1 MEYKD
6 FCFVN
11 ADAVPL
17 DKLIQDLVAMRN
29 EATVA
34 GFTELITTIDR
45 PINQQH
51 SRLYIKGKK

>member
-17 DKLIQDLVAMRN
+17 DKLIEDLTALREEAKVAKDYCPSYKNRI
-29 EATVA
+29 EKL
-34 GFTELITTIDR
+34 FT
-45 PINQQH
+45 
-51 SRLYIKGKK
+51 

>member
-17 DKLIQDLVAMRN
+17 DKLIEDLIKLRD
-29 EATVA
+29 EAKVA
-34 GFTELITTIDR
+34 GFTNLITTIDKQ
-45 PINQQH
+45 PNKLQNY
-51 SRLYIKGKK
+51 LYIKGTK

>member
-17 DKLIQDLVAMRN
+17 DKLISDLVALRN
-29 EATVA
+29 EAVVA
-34 GFTELITTIDR
+34 GFKNLITTIDKQ
-45 PINQQH
+45 PNKLQNY
-51 SRLYIKGKK
+51 LYIKGTK